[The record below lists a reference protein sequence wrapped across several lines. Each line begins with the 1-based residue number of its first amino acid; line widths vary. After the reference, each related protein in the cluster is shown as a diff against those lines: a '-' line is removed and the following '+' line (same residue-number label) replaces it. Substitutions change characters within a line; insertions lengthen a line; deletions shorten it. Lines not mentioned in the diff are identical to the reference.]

1 METILVNLDLKHDPT
16 MLLEKAAVMAKQY
29 GASLEL
35 FCCCYN
41 RSITH
46 GYLFDKEQEA
56 KAEHAY
62 MRQMEEKLEKL
73 TLPLI
78 AQGIEVGF
86 DVAWNRHRG
95 EGVVRQ
101 VLRHQP
107 DMLLHAIQPHNR
119 LGHYLFASVDW
130 QIARKCPVPVLFIK
144 DRPWNE
150 LTRITACIDPLHE
163 GDEHAKLD
171 KEIMAQS
178 FKLAKEGLGE
188 LRVLHC
194 YNTLPHE
201 AIFDE
206 HLITDY
212 DALQVKVE
220 QLHLRR
226 CNLLLEEYGL
236 NTDSYQVDML
246 KGETDLTISNYAK
259 HNEIDIITMGAVA
272 RSVID
277 RLLVGSTIEHVVDH
291 VDCDVLLVKPEGFIC
306 PVPD

>member
-46 GYLFDKEQEA
+46 GHLFDKEQET

-73 TLPLI
+73 TFPLI
-78 AQGIEVGF
+78 AQGINVGF

-171 KEIMAQS
+171 KEIMALS
-178 FKLAKEGLGE
+178 FKLAKDGLGE

-306 PVPD
+306 PVPE